1 MLYVRLISLTI
12 SVRPFVSTRDEPTQ
26 RFMFIFFSFL
36 HAQAQ
41 CEGNG
46 CVAAVAR
53 PHLGVRVYGDG
64 QEYHLF
70 PLYFRHRQL
79 VAGIFFQ
86 ILLMPSIRVLKPPF
100 PFFFQS
106 AGGLKD
112 TFSNNSR

>member
-1 MLYVRLISLTI
+1 MTNQLKDLCLS
-12 SVRPFVSTRDEPTQ
+12 
-26 RFMFIFFSFL
+26 FFSFL

-53 PHLGVRVYGDG
+53 PHLGVRVYGGG